1 MSTNPA
7 EENAYVLD
15 AESGAELAR
24 LVDQDMMIT
33 QAMGGLFPRDLDLST
48 ITTILDVACGPGG
61 WAVTAAY
68 EHPEMRIT
76 GIDISHTVIQYAR
89 AQAQVR
95 DLNNLTFRVMD
106 ATKTLDFSDES
117 FDMINARAMVGFMPN
132 TLWPAFIQE
141 AFRLLR
147 PGGILRLTDADD
159 MGFTNSAAQETLSRM
174 GVLALERV
182 GKTFAPPGGR
192 NAGLT
197 PMLGRFLRR
206 TGFVNIQREAHAID
220 FSASEPA
227 HDTMCRDI
235 MVASALAVPLLT
247 KTKVASEA
255 EIQELSQQAAAD
267 MLSDDFCGIWYLL
280 SVWGTKP
287 A

>member
-15 AESGAELAR
+15 AESGAEVAR
-24 LVDQDMMIT
+24 LIDQDTMIT

-48 ITTILDVACGPGG
+48 INRVLDIACGPGG
-61 WAVTAAY
+61 WALEVAFT
-68 EHPEMRIT
+68 HPEMQVT
-76 GIDISHTVIQYAR
+76 GIDISRAVIQYAQ
-89 AQAQVR
+89 AQARVR
-95 DLNNLTFRVMD
+95 DLDNLTFRVMD
-106 ATKTLDFSDES
+106 ATKSLDFPDES

-132 TLWPAFIQE
+132 TLWPAFVQE

-147 PGGILRLTDADD
+147 PGGVLRLTDTDD

-182 GKTFAPPGGR
+182 GKTFAPAGGR

-197 PMLGRFLRR
+197 PMLGRFLRGA
-206 TGFVNIQREAHAID
+206 GFVNIQREAHAID

-227 HDTMCRDI
+227 HESMCRDI
-235 MVASALAVPLLT
+235 MVAGALAVPLLT

-255 EIQELSQQAAAD
+255 EIQELSQQATAD
-267 MLSDDFCGIWYLL
+267 MFADDFCGIWYLL
-280 SVWGTKP
+280 SVWGRKP